1 MRGREKLDL
10 LLKQTEIFTQF
21 ILMQN
26 SGIKQ
31 GSKEAKKL
39 QQVQAHAITQMRNL
53 SSGNSILG
61 TNKKSHGKPHRAHL
75 NLGDG

>member
-1 MRGREKLDL
+1 MRGREKLDF

-26 SGIKQ
+26 SGMKQ

-39 QQVQAHAITQMRNL
+39 
-53 SSGNSILG
+53 
-61 TNKKSHGKPHRAHL
+61 
-75 NLGDG
+75 